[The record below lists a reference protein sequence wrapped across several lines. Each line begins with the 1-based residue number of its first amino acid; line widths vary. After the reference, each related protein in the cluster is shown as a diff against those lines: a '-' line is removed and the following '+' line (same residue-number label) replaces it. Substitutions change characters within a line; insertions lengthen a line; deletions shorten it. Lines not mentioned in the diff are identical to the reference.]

1 MTTHLSDFSH
11 VLSTWEVYPRAH
23 HFQTRFNDVYTR
35 YKKIATEGPH
45 STIFKDSKLREP
57 LEKLYCQ
64 LGNTLR
70 VIVIGRNDLQIKC
83 FISSPQRAKGPTYS
97 PLLDGSKSGPEDQT
111 TTLVI
116 CYAVINHFDSEGLK
130 EVLDTL
136 EYFKSMEEKLRS
148 CIIAPPLIVCQTRMI
163 HDRNVS
169 ETDQFRSS
177 LISTAE
183 KSFGMKLE
191 AGDITMDL
199 DETALGGMISE
210 ILERKIIHGF
220 VNMSTQLQDFIGDRC
235 FVSDAINVLESE
247 QLITSIQGFLKNGLG
262 FVDILETRKDE
273 PFIETVL
280 RSAVRVIRCA
290 IMAPLSAKHSLPQDT
305 CNRIA
310 HASNFED
317 DLIRYVSKNTRYH
330 LSKLEKPC
338 DEMVKA
344 TKSGNKSHYFP
355 GRSFVFIAY
364 PLRDDIKKGF
374 DELEQKLISVRRIAS
389 SMRKMLFEIRGYF
402 SQSIGSTGAIQTS
415 TKIPDNL
422 RREIMTLDGV
432 YGMGTIYG
440 QVEIHLRKME
450 KEKKTDVQN
459 KVSEVMNC
467 FKFLQPYRIISVLQE
482 PRNLLA
488 FASGRG
494 IKSPNAHKNDNYRNG
509 TLGGFVRSRSNKKQL
524 YGLTC
529 AHVVHGNGNAH
540 DVFILSETEEMILIG
555 KSLPRMTVFPET
567 NYTAFIDIA
576 AIEIIEE
583 YRPQCALYLKDEHGN
598 EKRAE
603 VFEGNPETIVSL
615 FIYKYGATSNLTKGI
630 VCSTD
635 YSLFGA
641 DARELVV
648 LIDSL
653 QLAEA
658 GAYAQDGDSGAINC
672 MTDIS
677 NHSTIKAVSMINC
690 GGFLLED
697 QENEFCL
704 SFLLHNGIKRLQESG
719 GVELELSACEN

>member
-70 VIVIGRNDLQIKC
+70 IIVIGRNDLQTKC
-83 FISSPQRAKGPTYS
+83 FISSPQRAEGPTYS

-130 EVLDTL
+130 EILDAL

-148 CIIAPPLIVCQTRMI
+148 CLIAPPLIVCQTRMM
-163 HDRNVS
+163 HDRNIS
-169 ETDQFRSS
+169 ETDQFLSS
-177 LISTAE
+177 LISTAAT
-183 KSFGMKLE
+183 SLGMKLE
-191 AGDITMDL
+191 AGDITIDPV
-199 DETALGGMISE
+199 ETALGSMISE
-210 ILERKIIHGF
+210 ILEKKIIHGF
-220 VNMSTQLQDFIGDRC
+220 VNMSTQLQDFVGDRC
-235 FVSDAINVLESE
+235 FVSDAIEILESE
-247 QLITSIQGFLKNGLG
+247 QLITSIQGFMKNGLG

-310 HASNFED
+310 HATNFED
-317 DLIRYVSKNTRYH
+317 ELIRCVSKNTRYH

-344 TKSGNKSHYFP
+344 TKSGKTSHHFP

-389 SMRKMLFEIRGYF
+389 TMRKMLFEIGGYF
-402 SQSIGSTGAIQTS
+402 VQSIGSTEANQTG

-450 KEKKTDVQN
+450 KEMKTEVQD

-482 PRNLLA
+482 PRNL
-488 FASGRG
+488 FAITSGRG
-494 IKSPNAHKNDNYRNG
+494 IKSLNPHKNDTYRKG
-509 TLGGFVRSRSNKKQL
+509 TLGGFVRSNNNKL

-529 AHVVHGNGNAH
+529 AHVVHGNGNVH
-540 DVFILSETEEMILIG
+540 DVFIQSETEEMVLIG
-555 KSLPRMTVFPET
+555 RSLPRMTVFPDT
-567 NYTAFIDIA
+567 NRIAFIDIA
-576 AIEIIEE
+576 AIEITKECQ
-583 YRPQCALYLKDEHGN
+583 PKCSLKDEHGQ
-598 EKRAE
+598 EKRAQ
-603 VFEGNPETIVSL
+603 VFEGKPETIVSN
-615 FIYKYGATSNLTKGI
+615 FIYKYGATSDLTKGI
-630 VCSTD
+630 VVSTD
-635 YSLFGA
+635 YSLFGP

-653 QLAEA
+653 PSIDA
-658 GAYAQDGDSGAINC
+658 GKYAQEGDSGAINC
-672 MTDIS
+672 ITDITD
-677 NHSTIKAVSMINC
+677 HSGTIKAVSMITA
-690 GGFLLED
+690 GGCILEGHD
-697 QENEFCL
+697 NEICL
-704 SFLLHNGIKRLQESG
+704 SFLLHNGIERLQESG
-719 GVELELSACEN
+719 GVELKLSTSEN